1 MASIE
6 HICTDPSHPLII
18 RNITQETLYKRISKR
33 VTGRTKAGVTPE
45 DLARQVSHELIPQLT
60 KPSDCV
66 EEGFRL
72 QQMRQQIAR
81 DWREVFCKL
90 DNLGHLTG
98 WFMIDCLQDRN
109 DDELHN
115 ELHFILCLLALDAI
129 GNVFATVNQLRS
141 ALTDDTFVY
150 LRTLHET
157 FVKSRFLLT
166 FSEKDPD
173 LPGRF
178 SYYNNT
184 TYLNFYKKFA
194 PAENDHDLDNSWIK
208 AEQFYA
214 SRYQKMGKG
223 DYGWT
228 YPIIMTTGGKPK
240 KRPTFRD
247 LMDKVDSDSD
257 FSRIYYDVSTSKS
270 HGEFIWGLMTGP
282 AKSGAI
288 SVDSFSV
295 GNIGLVMDLMLPL
308 FEEILDNT
316 TSSCTKSEHAVVM
329 DIVRDIVG
337 NVRDSVA
344 SIKAS
349 DPGMHRGL
357 EL

>member
-1 MASIE
+1 MASFD
-6 HICTDPSHPLII
+6 HICTDPSHPPII
-18 RNITQETLYKRISKR
+18 RNITQETLYKRISKK
-33 VTGRTKAGVTPE
+33 VADQTKAGVTP
-45 DLARQVSHELIPQLT
+45 DDIARQVSHELIPQLA

-81 DWREVFCKL
+81 DWGDVFYKL
-90 DNLGHLTG
+90 DNLGYLTG
-98 WFMIDCLQDRN
+98 WFMNDCLQDRV
-109 DDELHN
+109 DDELHVV
-115 ELHFILCLLALDAI
+115 LCLLALEAI
-129 GNVFATVNQLRS
+129 ENVFAIVNQLRS

-157 FVKSRFLLT
+157 FVKSRFILR
-166 FSEKDPD
+166 FSEQDSG
-173 LPGRF
+173 LPGKF
-178 SYYNNT
+178 LYYNNT
-184 TYLNFYKKFA
+184 TYLNLYKKFV
-194 PAENDHDLDNSWIK
+194 PVKNDHESDNSWIK
-208 AEQFYA
+208 AEQFYT
-214 SRYQKMGKG
+214 SRYRKLGKG

-247 LMDKVDSDSD
+247 LIDEVDNVSH
-257 FSRIYYDVSTSKS
+257 FSRVYYDVSTSKG
-270 HGEFIWGLMTGP
+270 HGEFIWGLVAGP
-282 AKSGAI
+282 VESGVI
-288 SVDSFSV
+288 SVDSFTV

-329 DIVRDIVG
+329 DIVRNITG
-337 NVRDSVA
+337 NVRDSVS

-349 DPGMHRGL
+349 DPRMHRGL
-357 EL
+357 ES